1 MLFRRAA
8 GAAGGGSVVGR
19 FERATA
25 ASVVQK
31 DDENAS
37 SGAEIGLNVD
47 FPRVSPPN
55 SPRKALKRESCPNRL
70 P

>member
-1 MLFRRAA
+1 
-8 GAAGGGSVVGR
+8 VVGR

-31 DDENAS
+31 DDENGS

-55 SPRKALKRESCPNRL
+55 SPRKALKRESRPNRL